1 MAANDQQLHYL
12 LERDGRG
19 HRPSLENRVAHQYAQ
34 PLDTIGQRSGYRRDQ
49 TILRWCAD
57 ALRSGPAPRR
67 HLEVGCAYG
76 NMIFM
81 LHAAVDDVADVEFV
95 GVDLDEEALEYASAF
110 AERVPGYA
118 NCSFQ
123 SADVTAGLPF
133 EDGWFSSVSIADV
146 IEHLESPAAVL
157 AELCRVTR
165 PGGIVVVATPQRE
178 SLFKSM
184 ASGLNRLTRGR
195 LYQQYYAGKH
205 TELDDEGH
213 PVMHVAAGH
222 DHISEMN
229 LDELIEAGAQ
239 GGLVSDGVELM
250 SVFSGSAWFDQ
261 KPLVLASVLVVE
273 GVHDRVKRTRWAH
286 GVCVRFRRPT

>member
-1 MAANDQQLHYL
+1 MAANDQQLQHL
-12 LERDGRG
+12 LERDARG
-19 HRPSLENRVAHQYAQ
+19 HRPSLENRVAHQHAQ

-49 TILRWCAD
+49 TILQWCAD
-57 ALRSGPAPRR
+57 ALRDSPAPRR
-67 HLEVGCAYG
+67 HLDVGCAYG

-95 GVDLDEEALEYASAF
+95 GVDLDDEALEYASAF

-123 SADVTAGLPF
+123 PGDVTGGLPF
-133 EDGWFSSVSIADV
+133 DDGWFSSVSIADV

-157 AELCRVTR
+157 AELRRVTR

-195 LYQQYYAGKH
+195 LYRQYYAGKD
-205 TELDDEGH
+205 TELDDDGN
-213 PVMHVAAGH
+213 PVMEVAVGH

-229 LDELIEAGAQ
+229 LDELIEAGTQA
-239 GGLVSDGVELM
+239 GLVSDGVELM
-250 SVFSGSAWFDQ
+250 PVFSGSAWFDR
-261 KPLVLASVLVVE
+261 KPVVLASVLVVE
-273 GVHDRVKRTRWAH
+273 GVHDRFERAPWAH
-286 GVCVRFRRPT
+286 GLSVRFRRPT